1 MSGPLEGITILDF
14 TRYQQGPSATLMLA
28 ELGARVLKVESPDGD
43 PGRMLSR
50 FEDGFPSYFEVLNR
64 GKQSIVVDL
73 RQPDGTAVIAAAHVA
88 ADPAT
93 DLLGKHLGV
102 RIQDPRGRHHLQ
114 GKLTAKQGD
123 VHFLP
128 FSRALPV

>member
-50 FEDGFPSYFEVLNR
+50 FEDGFPKSSTTR
-64 GKQSIVVDL
+64 RAGGL
-73 RQPDGTAVIAAAHVA
+73 RIP
-88 ADPAT
+88 P
-93 DLLGKHLGV
+93 
-102 RIQDPRGRHHLQ
+102 
-114 GKLTAKQGD
+114 
-123 VHFLP
+123 
-128 FSRALPV
+128 